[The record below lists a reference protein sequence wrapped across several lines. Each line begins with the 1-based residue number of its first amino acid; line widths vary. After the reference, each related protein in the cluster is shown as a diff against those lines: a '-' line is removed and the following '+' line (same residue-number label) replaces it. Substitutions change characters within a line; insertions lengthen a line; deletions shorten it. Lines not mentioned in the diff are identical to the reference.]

1 MCCCH
6 CWVDFHWFYLHNP
19 HIQKSNGYIT
29 GDSCRISHLLQIE
42 TLLQIII
49 TPIWCALHAS
59 NPRSSWVISLFGQ
72 MDRAKQSRVIWTD
85 SMQVL
90 NLNIKTV
97 ADSTETSF
105 ESWCTC
111 LVLCCSCTMLYQS
124 WTLHL
129 GHVGKLPSAPY
140 VWNWALCR
148 KESSIIRAV
157 FYLKAVTWAEAIL
170 WGFNASLR
178 SSLRGDQASYF
189 NTSALFYP
197 NFWSGAIWSWAA
209 TFSRV
214 CDGFIGSVNAWTNI
228 CHMHCVFFVDCGI
241 PTISETILLYEVWSH
256 MTSKLGP

>member
-1 MCCCH
+1 
-6 CWVDFHWFYLHNP
+6 
-19 HIQKSNGYIT
+19 
-29 GDSCRISHLLQIE
+29 
-42 TLLQIII
+42 
-49 TPIWCALHAS
+49 
-59 NPRSSWVISLFGQ
+59 
-72 MDRAKQSRVIWTD
+72 
-85 SMQVL
+85 MQVV

-97 ADSTETSF
+97 AGSV
-105 ESWCTC
+105 ESWCAR
-111 LVLCCSCTMLYQS
+111 LVFCCSFTMLYQS

-157 FYLKAVTWAEAIL
+157 FYLKAVSWAEAIL
-170 WGFNASLR
+170 WGFNASRR

-214 CDGFIGSVNAWTNI
+214 CDGFIGSVMHGQIYVI
-228 CHMHCVFFVDCGI
+228 CTVFFYVDCHKSNHMRDYTAVQRAWNHKKEDNYFI
-241 PTISETILLYEVWSH
+241 ISYFFMASGFCVR
-256 MTSKLGP
+256 